1 MVNSMDN
8 DTISR
13 KAAIEAITDERI
25 VTNMD
30 SVYDSDLHRCKRAMH
45 RILASLPSAERR
57 GRWIEEYSANHFQA
71 KCSACG
77 ESTLYGI
84 TYDLEGNAYYMNY
97 CPNCG
102 AKMDDNW
109 EEPAIN
115 PCRGCEDYDGRGGC
129 ISKGGCEARME
140 GEEK

>member
-1 MVNSMDN
+1 MTLQGAIQQLYDMRCN
-8 DTISR
+8 DKFPIYYKPAIDEVIKTIV
-13 KAAIEAITDERI
+13 ADAQE
-25 VTNMD
+25 V
-30 SVYDSDLHRCKRAMH
+30 
-45 RILASLPSAERR
+45 RR

-102 AKMDDNW
+102 AKM
-109 EEPAIN
+109 E
-115 PCRGCEDYDGRGGC
+115 CEQNG
-129 ISKGGCEARME
+129 
-140 GEEK
+140 

>member
-1 MVNSMDN
+1 MKLVQV
-8 DTISR
+8 
-13 KAAIEAITDERI
+13 AEANKKYYTKEFIHGFNIGAKTQYEADKKEAGR
-25 VTNMD
+25 T
-30 SVYDSDLHRCKRAMH
+30 
-45 RILASLPSAERR
+45 

-102 AKMDDNW
+102 A
-109 EEPAIN
+109 
-115 PCRGCEDYDGRGGC
+115 
-129 ISKGGCEARME
+129 RME
-140 GEEK
+140 AAE

>member
-1 MVNSMDN
+1 MSRMNN

-13 KAAIEAITDERI
+13 QAAIDAIEKVDDYGDGIAFEVLSHAQRDI
-25 VTNMD
+25 
-30 SVYDSDLHRCKRAMH
+30 SL
-45 RILASLPSAERR
+45 LPSAERR
-57 GRWIEEYSANHFQA
+57 GQWIEEYSANHFQA

-102 AKMDDNW
+102 A
-109 EEPAIN
+109 
-115 PCRGCEDYDGRGGC
+115 
-129 ISKGGCEARME
+129 RME
-140 GEEK
+140 GGE